1 MTNDEEQTMSN
12 DRYYMQK
19 ALELAERGAG
29 FVNPN
34 PLVGAL
40 LVKESR
46 IIGEGWHAH
55 YGGAHAERAALKS
68 CTEST
73 EGATMYVTL
82 EPCCHYGKTPPCTEA
97 IIGSGVT
104 RVVAAMQDPNPRVAG
119 KGFDQLRAAGI
130 EVVIG
135 IEEEFAR
142 EQNRVFLKYITTKK
156 PWITLKC
163 AMTLDGKIATHTGD
177 SRWITGTESRIRVHE
192 MRSRHTAIL
201 TGIGTLIADD
211 PMLNVRLERQ
221 NLRQP
226 VRIVADSSAQTP
238 LGSQFV
244 KTANSYRTIVAHTA
258 FAKNSNLE
266 LLRRAGVETLLCK
279 ESSGVVDID
288 DLCLKLGEMKIDSLL
303 LEGGGAINYSFLQAG
318 AVDEVY
324 AFIAPKIVG
333 GVSAK
338 TPVEGRGIELMSSA
352 IELNSVEME
361 RIGCDILITGRIK
374 QSD

>member
-1 MTNDEEQTMSN
+1 MSN
-12 DRYYMQK
+12 DKYYMQK

-40 LVKESR
+40 LVKEGR
-46 IIGEGWHAH
+46 IIGEGWHTH

-73 EGATMYVTL
+73 ESATMYVTL

-97 IIGSGVT
+97 IIESGIT

-130 EVVIG
+130 EVVVG

-226 VRIVADSSAQTP
+226 IRVVADSSAQTP
-238 LGSQFV
+238 LDSQLV
-244 KTANSYRTIVAHTA
+244 KTADSYRTIVAHTTS
-258 FAKNSNLE
+258 AKDNNLE
-266 LLRRAGVETLLCK
+266 LLRRTGVETLLCK

-303 LEGGGAINYSFLQAG
+303 LEGGGAINYNFLQAG
-318 AVDEVY
+318 VVDEVY

-338 TPVEGRGIELMSSA
+338 TPVEGRGAELMSSA
-352 IELNSVEME
+352 IELSSVEVE
-361 RIGCDILITGRIK
+361 RIDDDILITGRIK